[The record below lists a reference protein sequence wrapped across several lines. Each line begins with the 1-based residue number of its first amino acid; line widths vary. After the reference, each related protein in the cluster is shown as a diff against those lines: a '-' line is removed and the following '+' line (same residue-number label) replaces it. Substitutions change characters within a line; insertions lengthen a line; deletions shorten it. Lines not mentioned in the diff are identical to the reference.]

1 MIEPFL
7 PILLIILVIG
17 LIWILLKF
25 VLKLT
30 VKVFSCG
37 CLVILVIGMVLF
49 LFGIVELPA
58 FLK

>member
-1 MIEPFL
+1 MIDQLL
-7 PILLIILVIG
+7 PIFLIILVIG

-30 VKVFSCG
+30 IKVFSCG

-49 LFGIVELPA
+49 VLGFIEFPA

>member
-1 MIEPFL
+1 MIDQLL
-7 PILLIILVIG
+7 PIFLIILVIG

-30 VKVFSCG
+30 IKVFSCG

-49 LFGIVELPA
+49 VLGFIELPA